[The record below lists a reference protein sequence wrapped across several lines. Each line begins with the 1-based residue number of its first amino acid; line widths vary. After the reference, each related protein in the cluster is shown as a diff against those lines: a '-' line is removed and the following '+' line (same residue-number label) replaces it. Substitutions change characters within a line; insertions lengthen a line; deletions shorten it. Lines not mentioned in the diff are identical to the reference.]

1 MKKMEEKSLGPQS
14 LSFLRRHEKAI
25 VQLLRQFVECE
36 SPSHDKG
43 AVDRFG
49 ATVAAEWRKR
59 GAIVRVIAQKKS
71 GNHLRIE
78 IPAQSSKG
86 RSGTGQLLILGHLDT
101 VYPVGTL
108 EKMPFRVA
116 GGRAFGPGAFD
127 MKAGLVQALFAVDA
141 MRAAGHV
148 PEKRLVF
155 FWNSDEE
162 IGSGSSRRL
171 IEAEARR
178 SDAVFVLEPSLGP
191 NGDLKTQRKGVG
203 TAEIIVHGRAAHA
216 GIEPEAGVNAVHELA
231 LQVHRLMKMNNAKKG
246 ITVQAT
252 VISGGGASNV
262 VPAEA
267 RAQVDMR
274 CTRLADVVQ
283 LNQQMRG
290 LRPILKGA
298 KLEVRGEINRPPLE
312 RTEGVVKLFK
322 HARSLMGEMGL
333 DLGEAATGGGS
344 DGNFTAALGVPTLDG
359 LGAVGDGAH
368 GTREHVVIRAMPERA
383 ALLAA
388 LLLTS

>member
-1 MKKMEEKSLGPQS
+1 MKMEEKSLNLQF
-14 LSFLRRHEKAI
+14 LSFLRKHEKAM

-36 SPSHDKG
+36 SPSHDKA
-43 AVDRFG
+43 AVDWFG
-49 ATVAAEWRKR
+49 AMVAEEWRKR
-59 GAIVRVIAQKKS
+59 GATVHVIPQKKKT
-71 GNHLRIE
+71 GNHLRLE
-78 IPAQSSKG
+78 IPAQCAQG
-86 RSGTGQLLILGHLDT
+86 RGGTGQLLILGHLDT

-108 EKMPFRVA
+108 EKMRFRIA

-127 MKAGLVQALFAVDA
+127 MKAGLVQALFAIDA
-141 MRAAGHV
+141 MRAAGHL

-203 TAEIIVHGRAAHA
+203 TTEIVVRGRAAHA

-231 LQVHRLMKMNNAKKG
+231 LQVQRLTKMSNAKKG

-267 RAQVDMR
+267 RAQVDIR
-274 CTRLADVVQ
+274 CTRLADVTQ
-283 LNQQMRG
+283 LNRQMRE

-298 KLEVRGEINRPPLE
+298 KLEVRGGINRPPLE

-322 HARSLMGEMGL
+322 HAQRLMSQIGIHLRETS
-333 DLGEAATGGGS
+333 TGGGS
-344 DGNFTAALGVPTLDG
+344 DGNFTAALGIPTLDG

-368 GTREHVVIRAMPERA
+368 STREHVVIHAMPERA